1 MIGARVITDDAGR
14 NNGVLSFTNVLVRSS
29 NIGAVKIGFKVG
41 TERMSRFVGLYGF
54 GHQVSPDFPGEN
66 PGIVWRPDKWTDTA
80 LASVSMGY
88 QVAVTPLQMVAA
100 VSSVANGGLYVE
112 PRIIRAMYRDGRR
125 YQVPPKT
132 VRRTVSAETAATL
145 TTIMEEVVTDG
156 TAKRAQIAGYTIAG
170 KTGTAQKLINGRY
183 SHRDHNASFIG
194 FIPSRAPELAMVVVI
209 DSAKGPNGDHGGM
222 VAAPIFRNIAEA
234 ALQYLGVPPSI
245 NPPAP
250 VVLAR
255 RGNPEAAP
263 TSATAASQ
271 PIVSLVA
278 DGPPGTVPDLT
289 GMSARDALRKLVK
302 IGMSA
307 RVAGDGFVVSQEPPP
322 GAPIDADVVCR
333 LVLERRPRTAAA
345 SRQ

>member
-1 MIGARVITDDAGR
+1 
-14 NNGVLSFTNVLVRSS
+14 
-29 NIGAVKIGFKVG
+29 
-41 TERMSRFVGLYGF
+41 
-54 GHQVSPDFPGEN
+54 
-66 PGIVWRPDKWTDTA
+66 
-80 LASVSMGY
+80 
-88 QVAVTPLQMVAA
+88 
-100 VSSVANGGLYVE
+100 VE

-234 ALQYLGVPPSI
+234 ALQYLGV
-245 NPPAP
+245 
-250 VVLAR
+250 
-255 RGNPEAAP
+255 
-263 TSATAASQ
+263 
-271 PIVSLVA
+271 
-278 DGPPGTVPDLT
+278 
-289 GMSARDALRKLVK
+289 
-302 IGMSA
+302 
-307 RVAGDGFVVSQEPPP
+307 
-322 GAPIDADVVCR
+322 
-333 LVLERRPRTAAA
+333 
-345 SRQ
+345 